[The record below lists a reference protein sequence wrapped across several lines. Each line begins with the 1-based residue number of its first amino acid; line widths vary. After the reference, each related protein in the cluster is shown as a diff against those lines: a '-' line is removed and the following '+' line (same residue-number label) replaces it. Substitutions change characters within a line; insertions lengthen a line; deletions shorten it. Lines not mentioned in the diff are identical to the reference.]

1 MEEHAL
7 LTHTGP
13 GTPCGE
19 LMRRYWQPA
28 EATLEVCLAILR
40 SAEERREIP
49 MSHQVAVP
57 N

>member
-49 MSHQVAVP
+49 MTHQVAVP